1 MRKQKREVT
10 RSELQA
16 EITNLRNKNREL
28 FKFLQIER
36 QRAAEQVKDAKE
48 GVQETMLAMNLVL
61 GEVTRK
67 YGEVTIRMPDIANR
81 QFYNVE
87 RDKEAGT
94 MTFRPI
100 ANPAETA
107 ENGAED
113 TAESAEEP
121 GNTKES
127 CLPETKN

>member
-87 RDKEAGT
+87 RDEEAGT

-113 TAESAEEP
+113 AAESAEKP

-127 CLPETKN
+127 